1 MLACVVKCERAESRK
16 PLMPKKTTPDD
27 ESRAPA
33 PDTRALEGQLI
44 APDDRRPRR
53 RKRRAAP
60 LPPARRGCWGTCA
73 LFGGL
78 SLLVI
83 TLVVACMALVM
94 TVQIASFLRDPLD
107 NFLAIFGFES
117 DSTPVVVD
125 NRTIVLG
132 IRDMALLQTT
142 TGDIQ
147 ITKTV
152 VDTGPAPDAELKVSY
167 IGHVTAGIDL
177 AQVTEQSLVFAP
189 DGSLTVFL
197 PPAQLTGCYLGKP
210 DVLSRQ
216 CTDIPLA
223 QDCGK
228 IIQRLHDE
236 AYDRAIDELRD
247 TAYEL
252 DLLTL
257 SYQEAEAR
265 VYDLLRSLG
274 YEQVTFELS
283 GEELP
288 PSDTCF
294 PD

>member
-1 MLACVVKCERAESRK
+1 MLACVVKSECAESRK
-16 PLMPKKTTPDD
+16 PPMSKNHD
-27 ESRAPA
+27 EQS
-33 PDTRALEGQLI
+33 RALEPGSNRVLEGQVI
-44 APDDRRPRR
+44 PPEGRPPRR
-53 RKRRAAP
+53 RKRR
-60 LPPARRGCWGTCA
+60 LPPSPPPRRGCWGTCA

-78 SLLVI
+78 SLLVM

-94 TVQIASFLRDPLD
+94 TVQVASFLRDPLD

-117 DSTPVVVD
+117 NTTPVVVD

-132 IRDMALLQTT
+132 IREMALLQTA

-147 ITKTV
+147 VTKTV

-167 IGHVTAGIDL
+167 IGYVTAGIDL
-177 AQVTEQSLVFAP
+177 AQVTEQNITVWP
-189 DGSLTVFL
+189 NGSLTVIL

-210 DVLSRQ
+210 DVLSRK

-228 IIQRLHDE
+228 IIQQLHDE
-236 AYDRAIDELRD
+236 AYDRAIDELRE

-265 VYDLLRSLG
+265 VYDLLKSLG
-274 YEQVTFELS
+274 YEQVTFQLS
-283 GEELP
+283 GAELP
-288 PSDTCF
+288 PSETCF